1 MVLLLEVAV
10 EEKFLGAT
18 RGSDFTFEEHINNV
32 CQNVIQKL
40 YLLYRISQY
49 LSENKKRVL
58 FKAFITLLN
67 FLFLRQTK
75 NHLFLLFTSNLL
87 IYL

>member
-10 EEKFLGAT
+10 EENFLGAT

-40 YLLYRISQY
+40 YL
-49 LSENKKRVL
+49 
-58 FKAFITLLN
+58 
-67 FLFLRQTK
+67 
-75 NHLFLLFTSNLL
+75 
-87 IYL
+87 